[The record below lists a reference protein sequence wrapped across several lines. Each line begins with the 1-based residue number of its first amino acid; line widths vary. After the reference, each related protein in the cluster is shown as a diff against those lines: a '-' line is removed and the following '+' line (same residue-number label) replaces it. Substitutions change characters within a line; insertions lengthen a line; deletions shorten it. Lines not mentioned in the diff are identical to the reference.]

1 VNILQISSAADSG
14 GAGVAMSRLH
24 RALSRL
30 GHQSHMVARLR
41 RAPQPGVLTLPEA
54 VGAGQSLVHR
64 FLNNA
69 RMQLDAWF
77 SLPGI
82 YGATEQLLD
91 TALFKKADVVQLH
104 NLHGFYYNYEL
115 LPRISRLKP
124 VVWTLHDMWA
134 LTGHCAYS
142 YDCERWQTGCFSCPL
157 LRGKGR
163 QLVEPRPTLLDRT
176 AMQWQKKR
184 DLYRNSKLH
193 IVTPSLWLADQA
205 HRSTLGGTLSIQCIP
220 NGVDLSVF
228 YPRDQASARETLGV
242 PRMAKVILFV
252 AAKVTQGRKG
262 LAYLYRALHLLRQ
275 TNRLVL
281 LTVGSAGSDL
291 DELPGYEQIHLGQL
305 TEESQLNLAYC
316 AADLY
321 VLPTLADNQPLTAV
335 ESLASGTPVVCF
347 DVGGLPEMVQHMRT
361 GYLARYRDAADLAA
375 GMRMLLEGNDIRARM
390 RCNCRDFALAHYALE
405 DQANSYVKLYEDA
418 VHTHR
423 RLAEGME
430 Q

>member
-1 VNILQISSAADSG
+1 MNILQISSAADSG
-14 GAGVAMSRLH
+14 GAGVAMARLH
-24 RALSRL
+24 RALNRQ
-30 GHQSHMVARLR
+30 GHHSHTVARLR
-41 RAPQPGVLTLPEA
+41 RTPQPGVLTLPEA
-54 VGAGQSLVHR
+54 LSAGQSLVHR
-64 FLNNA
+64 SINNA

-77 SLPGI
+77 SLPRV
-82 YGATEQLLD
+82 YRSTEQLLH

-104 NLHGFYYNYEL
+104 NLHGFYFNYDL
-115 LPRISRLKP
+115 LPKISRLKP

-176 AMQWQKKR
+176 AMRWQKKK

-193 IVTPSLWLADQA
+193 IVTPSLWLAGKVQ
-205 HRSTLGGTLSIQCIP
+205 RSTLAGALSIQCIP

-228 YPRDQASARETLGV
+228 CPTDQASARETLGV
-242 PRMAKVILFV
+242 PHGAKVLLFV

-262 LAYLYRALHLLRQ
+262 LAYLYKALHLLRQ
-275 TNRLVL
+275 TKELVV
-281 LTVGSAGSDL
+281 LTVGSAGRDL
-291 DELPGYEQIHLGQL
+291 DEIPGYEQIHLGQL
-305 TEESQLNLAYC
+305 TEESRINLAYC

-361 GYLARYRDAADLAA
+361 GYLARCGDAADLAT
-375 GMRMLLEGNDIRARM
+375 GMRMLLEDDGLRARM
-390 RCNCRDFALAHYALE
+390 RSNSRDFALAHYALE
-405 DQANSYVKLYEDA
+405 EQANRYVEIYEHA
-418 VHTHR
+418 VHTQR
-423 RLAEGME
+423 RLAEGSDL
-430 Q
+430 